1 MTPSRR
7 RRRTIYQDRLR
18 ADHPGDYRAFIPKE
32 GLPFFHRAGLDDQ
45 KQLRWF
51 SPFFGDISSIKKVI
65 SGPEGAPAV
74 GQVWRAEANFLGQDK
89 LLNLRVA
96 ELVPNKLVRFA
107 LDGDPQAVVQLRL
120 APDSTSQSTDV
131 ALSLE
136 ATGIPTIILNAVLGG
151 LLGQDMLRLKHL
163 LEHKR

>member
-1 MTPSRR
+1 LGEIHKQITVGA
-7 RRRTIYQDRLR
+7 TLKAVY
-18 ADHPGDYRAFIPKE
+18 AFVSDARNAPKY
-32 GLPFFHRAGLDDQ
+32 
-45 KQLRWF
+45 
-51 SPFFGDISSIKKVI
+51 ISSIKKVL

-74 GQVWRAEANFLGQDK
+74 GQVWRAEANFLGQDRA
-89 LLNLRVA
+89 LNLRVA

-120 APDSTSQSTDV
+120 APDATSEGTLV
-131 ALSLE
+131 ALSLD

-151 LLGQDMLRLKHL
+151 LLGQDMLRLKQL